1 MKKFNCY
8 YSGNTILGYRLHTP
22 GTLEAKLNATIISST
37 KPVSNNDRAVDYNCD
52 KKLLKTT
59 YRKRRKVQLPC
70 EEAVVVVK

>member
-22 GTLEAKLNATIISST
+22 GTLEAKLNDSICST

-70 EEAVVVVK
+70 EETVVVVK